1 MIPYK
6 KYYSKCNN
14 AILNFF
20 EIGNI
25 APASTLIDAHTNT
38 KLHCVNKIKESLHK
52 QFSFFLTIITHIGRG
67 VETNFFWTH

>member
-14 AILNFF
+14 ANLHFF

-38 KLHCVNKIKESLHK
+38 NLHCVNKICIVLTKLKKLYISIFL
-52 QFSFFLTIITHIGRG
+52 FFL
-67 VETNFFWTH
+67 ELE